1 MPCAY
6 VLFIAGPEGTEKM
19 ISTQDQLADMSRD
32 LESRSRAKLILESGF
47 LWLILLFL
55 FVGNFITLLV
65 MLLNRRMRTIPNM
78 FVASLALSDLLIGV
92 LGAGPSVLPVLVTSS
107 DPFNDTFC
115 QFQGY
120 IAITLAVASIHTLV
134 LMAVNRYY
142 RIVQPA
148 KYRRYFTKK
157 KTTIMILVS
166 WLSSL
171 SAPLPYFLSGHKMVF
186 HPFKLFCVPKII
198 AVVGISGTVCL
209 GISCA
214 IILYCY
220 FRIFKTV
227 RHHNNNFRLPG
238 NPVNTIN
245 VEEVKVARTLFI
257 TVVFFNL
264 CWAPVMVIDLVD
276 TINEKWIF
284 PREAYLAYSFLA
296 VFSSALNPLIY
307 GVLNKSFRKDY
318 LKVLCCRHCR
328 SQGVVEPLALQGI
341 VSVVGKE
348 PLRNNIQVESDYSII

>member
-1 MPCAY
+1 
-6 VLFIAGPEGTEKM
+6 M

-32 LESRSRAKLILESGF
+32 LKSRSRAKLILESGF

-65 MLLNRRMRTIPNM
+65 MLLNRRIRTIPNM

-92 LGAGPSVLPVLVTSS
+92 LGAGPSALPVLVTSS
-107 DPFNDTFC
+107 DLFNDTFC

-120 IAITLAVASIHTLV
+120 IAITLAVASIYTLV

-142 RIVQPA
+142 RIVKPA

-186 HPFKLFCVPKII
+186 HPFKLFRVPKII
-198 AVVGISGTVCL
+198 AVLGISGTVCL
-209 GISCA
+209 GISCV

-227 RHHNNNFRLPG
+227 RHHNNNFRPPD

-257 TVVFFNL
+257 TVVFFIL
-264 CWAPVMVIDLVD
+264 CWAPVMVIVD
-276 TINEKWIF
+276 TIHEKWIF
-284 PREAYLAYSFLA
+284 SREAYLAYSFLA

-318 LKVLCCRHCR
+318 LKVLCCRCCR

-341 VSVVGKE
+341 VSVVGME